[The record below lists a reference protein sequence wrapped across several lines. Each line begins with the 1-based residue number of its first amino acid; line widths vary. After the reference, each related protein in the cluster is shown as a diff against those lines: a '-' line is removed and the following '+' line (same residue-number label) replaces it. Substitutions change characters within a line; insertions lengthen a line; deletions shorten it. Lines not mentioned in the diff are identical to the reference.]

1 MRSCWAMLRT
11 ALRYEPMNLARWE
24 VLLVRAG
31 LAWLVWRVMLGDS
44 QYLSQ
49 DHPNGVAMFA
59 DLTWLSDNRWENILR
74 PVSGA
79 CLAAW
84 VIGAP
89 GALALLV
96 PLLFG
101 IGLMTL
107 KNSQGAIG
115 HSYQAVHLCLLG
127 AWAASVAYWIMR
139 WRGRKHRAG
148 LTAGQWEVD
157 WAMQALGAG
166 YVSSAISKLV
176 ESHGMWFADSQYF
189 ALHLIKNN
197 QMKYL
202 EYLEGAPPTMGALP
216 QWLMDHPFWAQF
228 LFGIALPLE
237 LFAFLAPRNR
247 VMALAF
253 GGGLLLFHEMVKALT
268 QLDFVFNESLL
279 VILWINPLFWM
290 TKGVQRLQSNSLP
303 V

>member
-1 MRSCWAMLRT
+1 MNRCWQWLRT
-11 ALRYEPMNLARWE
+11 LLRYEPMQLARWE
-24 VLLVRAG
+24 VILMRAG
-31 LAWLVWRVMLGDS
+31 LAYLTWRVMLGDS
-44 QYLSQ
+44 QYQSQ
-49 DHPNGVAMFA
+49 AHPNGVAMFT
-59 DLTWLSDNRWENILR
+59 DLTWLSDNRWEDLLR
-74 PVSGA
+74 PASGV
-79 CLAAW
+79 CLIAW

-96 PLLFG
+96 PLFFG

-127 AWAASVAYWIMR
+127 AWLANVAHWLNR
-139 WRGRKHRAG
+139 WRGRSHRGG
-148 LTAGQWEVD
+148 LNAGQWEID
-157 WAMQALGAG
+157 WSIQALGAG
-166 YVSSAISKLV
+166 YVASAISKLV
-176 ESHGMWFADSQYF
+176 ESSGMWFADSQYF

-202 EYLEGAPPTMGALP
+202 EYLEGAPPAIGSLP
-216 QWLMDHPFWAQF
+216 QWLMDHPLWAQF

-247 VMALAF
+247 VLALVF
-253 GGGLLLFHEMVKALT
+253 GVGLVTFHGLVKALT

-279 VILWINPLFWM
+279 ILLFINPVYWIVAGM
-290 TKGVQRLQSNSLP
+290 RRLR